1 MKTLGPLLLIFFL
14 FFQTNSSIHAQLS
27 KEFDSILIRKS
38 IKNDLT
44 YRINDEYLKKVSL
57 SKSHPKLAEMKG
69 KHVLGDFGSGLL
81 TLVSGVGVGN
91 TKENVDL
98 KFTSKL
104 KCQDDKYNWT
114 INLFVNGLMEKHR
127 SRQSTESGGFS
138 MDVDRYASV
147 NWDIGARGEILNNN
161 SKIGD
166 FILIKRPKFK
176 KLANNNPLEFL
187 SDSLGEEDPIKEE
200 EEEEEES
207 DIERTY
213 AIYGQVHN
221 QNFSI
226 VASVKNKRFWLFQDK
241 KLKAVLQLPRTVNF
255 VEDKTTY
262 ALLDPDMTSLEMTYW
277 LKLGLYNAY
286 LASIVD
292 RTEYN
297 W

>member
-1 MKTLGPLLLIFFL
+1 MKTSHALFLICFL
-14 FFQTNSSIHAQLS
+14 FFQTNSSIHAQLT

-57 SKSHPKLAEMKG
+57 SKSHPQLAQMKG
-69 KHVLGDFGSGLL
+69 KHLLGDFGSGLL

-127 SRQSTESGGFS
+127 SRHSTESGGFS

-147 NWDIGARGEILNNN
+147 NWDLGAKGEIMKNNV
-161 SKIGD
+161 KIGD

-176 KLANNNPLEFL
+176 KLANNDPLEFL
-187 SDSLGEEDPIKEE
+187 SDSVGEVDPIEE
-200 EEEEEES
+200 EEEEKS
-207 DIERTY
+207 DDERTY
-213 AIYGQVHN
+213 AVYGQVHN

-241 KLKAVLQLPRTVNF
+241 KLKAVIQLPRTVRF

-262 ALLDPDMTSLEMTYW
+262 ALLDPDMTSVEMTYW

-286 LASIVD
+286 LARIVD

>member
-1 MKTLGPLLLIFFL
+1 MKTLGPLFLIFFL
-14 FFQTNSSIHAQLS
+14 FFQSNSSIHAQLS
-27 KEFDSILIRKS
+27 KEFDSILIRKNP
-38 IKNDLT
+38 KYDLT

-57 SKSHPKLAEMKG
+57 SKSHPKLAQMKG

-98 KFTSKL
+98 KFTSII

-127 SRQSTESGGFS
+127 SRHSTESGGFS

-147 NWDIGARGEILNNN
+147 NWDVGAKGEILKNNI
-161 SKIGD
+161 KIGD

-176 KLANNNPLEFL
+176 KLTNNNPLEFL
-187 SDSLGEEDPIKEE
+187 SDSLEEVDPIEE
-200 EEEEEES
+200 KEES
-207 DIERTY
+207 DDERTY

-241 KLKAVLQLPRTVNF
+241 KLKAVLQLPRTVRF

-286 LASIVD
+286 LASIVE
-292 RTEYN
+292 RTQYN

>member
-1 MKTLGPLLLIFFL
+1 MKTLPPFFLICFL

-27 KEFDSILIRKS
+27 KKFDSILIRNNPKY
-38 IKNDLT
+38 DLT

-57 SKSHPKLAEMKG
+57 SKSHPKLAEIKG
-69 KHVLGDFGSGLL
+69 KHALGDFGSGLL

-98 KFTSKL
+98 KFTSKI
-104 KCQDDKYNWT
+104 KCQDHKYNWT
-114 INLFVNGLMEKHR
+114 INLFVNGLMEKQR
-127 SRQSTESGGFS
+127 SRYRTESGGFS

-147 NWDIGARGEILNNN
+147 NWDIGARGEIIKDNI
-161 SKIGD
+161 KIGD

-187 SDSLGEEDPIKEE
+187 SDSIGELDPVEE
-200 EEEEEES
+200 VEES
-207 DIERTY
+207 DDERTY
-213 AIYGQVHN
+213 AVYGQVHN

-226 VASVKNKRFWLFQDK
+226 VASVKNKRFWLFQDE
-241 KLKAVLQLPRTVNF
+241 KLKAVLQLPHTVRL
-255 VEDKTTY
+255 VEDKMTY
-262 ALLDPDMTSLEMTYW
+262 ALLDPGMTSLEMTYW

>member
-1 MKTLGPLLLIFFL
+1 
-14 FFQTNSSIHAQLS
+14 
-27 KEFDSILIRKS
+27 
-38 IKNDLT
+38 
-44 YRINDEYLKKVSL
+44 
-57 SKSHPKLAEMKG
+57 
-69 KHVLGDFGSGLL
+69 
-81 TLVSGVGVGN
+81 
-91 TKENVDL
+91 
-98 KFTSKL
+98 
-104 KCQDDKYNWT
+104 
-114 INLFVNGLMEKHR
+114 MEKHR
-127 SRQSTESGGFS
+127 SRYSTESGGFS

-147 NWDIGARGEILNNN
+147 NWDIGARGEIIKDNI
-161 SKIGD
+161 KIGD

-187 SDSLGEEDPIKEE
+187 NDSLGELDPI

-207 DIERTY
+207 DDERTY

-241 KLKAVLQLPRTVNF
+241 KLKAVLQLPRTVRLA
-255 VEDKTTY
+255 EDKMTY
-262 ALLDPDMTSLEMTYW
+262 ALVDPDMTSLEMTYW

-286 LASIVD
+286 LASIVN